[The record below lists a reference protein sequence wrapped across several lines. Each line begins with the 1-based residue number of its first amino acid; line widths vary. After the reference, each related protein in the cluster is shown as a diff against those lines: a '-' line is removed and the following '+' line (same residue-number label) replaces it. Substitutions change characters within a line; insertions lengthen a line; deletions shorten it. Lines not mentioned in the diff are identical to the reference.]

1 MMVAGDAE
9 AAAKKIKGA
18 DEAEPVEYRS
28 QSYDQPINPDLYLIR
43 PGEQILVT
51 FVKSKLPQLALTV
64 GQEGRLVHPTLGAF
78 DLSRKTLSE
87 TRQLLLPPIREQFNA
102 SEIDLSVSPPYLVS
116 ISITGAVVKPGYY
129 QAFTSQR
136 VSDLIAA
143 AGGLEQSASTRT
155 IQFLGCKTPLRVDLD
170 RANYLGDLSANPPL
184 YSGFH
189 IVVPDRV
196 LERVQVIGEVNHPRA
211 IELLPGDDLALLVD
225 LAGGTTH
232 RASLDSAVIL
242 GKPERNPRGAGSI
255 HTGDVL
261 AIPARNEVSLSGSV
275 TVFGEVAHPGRYEF
289 RDSLELSDL
298 VTMAGGVT
306 TRANEER
313 ITVFRRMEADS
324 WGRLQEARYAISNF
338 VDKKRKPVPILI
350 RVADSIY
357 VPAKVGYV
365 RVSGKVRN
373 PGLFPY
379 VERKD
384 AKFYLQAAGGIAPG
398 TPGAVIALSDRLSGI
413 TIEASPGTLVRDGDE
428 VSVAAMEVTQ

>member
-1 MMVAGDAE
+1 MVASDAG
-9 AAAKKIKGA
+9 AASKKTKGT
-18 DEAEPVEYRS
+18 DDAEPVEYRS

-64 GQEGRLVHPTLGAF
+64 GQEGRLVHPTLGTF
-78 DLSRKTLSE
+78 DLSGKTLSE
-87 TRQLLLPPIREQFNA
+87 TRQILLPPIREQFNA
-102 SEIDLSVSPPYLVS
+102 SAIDLSVSPPYLVS
-116 ISITGAVVKPGYY
+116 ISITGAVVNPGYY
-129 QAFTSQR
+129 QVYTSQR

-143 AGGLEQSASTRT
+143 AGGLEPSASTRT
-155 IQFLGCKTPLRVDLD
+155 IQLFGCRNPLRVDLD

-211 IELLPGDDLALLVD
+211 IELLPGDDLTLLVD
-225 LAGGTTH
+225 LAGGATH
-232 RASLDSAVIL
+232 RSSLDSAVIL
-242 GKPERNPRGAGSI
+242 GSRERNPRGAGSI
-255 HTGDVL
+255 LAGDVI
-261 AIPARNEVSLSGSV
+261 AIPPRAEISQSRSV
-275 TVFGEVAHPGRYEF
+275 TVFGEVAHPGRYDF
-289 RDSLELSDL
+289 RDSLELSEL

-306 TRANEER
+306 TRANEGR
-313 ITVFRRMEADS
+313 VTVFRRVEADS

-338 VDKKRKPVPILI
+338 VDVEQKGVPMLL
-350 RVADSIY
+350 RPADSIF

-384 AKFYLQAAGGIAPG
+384 AKFYVQAAGGIATG
-398 TPGAVIALSDRLSGI
+398 TPGSLIALFDRLSGI
-413 TIEASPGTLVRDGDE
+413 TTEASPSTLVRDGDE